1 MYIASAQ
8 GMVILLY
15 VVEERVMVMKREIK
29 QVSEIDF
36 LTDVHVTMQ
45 ILWGVERHLIMRRTV
60 LLHSPCLRIGRKHVI
75 QLVVKNL
82 C

>member
-1 MYIASAQ
+1 
-8 GMVILLY
+8 MVI
-15 VVEERVMVMKREIK
+15 RQEIK
-29 QVSEIDF
+29 QVSEREF
-36 LTDVHVTMQ
+36 LADVHVTMQ
-45 ILWGVERHLIMRRTV
+45 FLRGIKKHLIMRRTV

>member
-1 MYIASAQ
+1 
-8 GMVILLY
+8 MVILLY
-15 VVEERVMVMKREIK
+15 VVEERVMVIKRIKRVIK
-29 QVSEIDF
+29 QVREREF
-36 LTDVHVTMQ
+36 LVDVHVTMQ
-45 ILWGVERHLIMRRTV
+45 IFGGIKKHLIMRRTV